1 MYWLHSV
8 SSFQFHCFACL
19 FFVSTVLFMMMA
31 LEGTV
36 RLEILVY
43 LGLPDVLR
51 VALVVWDLLCFFT
64 KLRVFKKLPI
74 YSLYNPVSAPS
85 LLLLPPY
92 QRPPLIPPSP
102 SLLRSVSPTTMY
114 VTSLTP
120 PAPAP
125 IHIKSLQHKA
135 YPFLL
140 RPNRAVHLGV

>member
-1 MYWLHSV
+1 
-8 SSFQFHCFACL
+8 
-19 FFVSTVLFMMMA
+19 MMMA

-85 LLLLPPY
+85 LIPVSLHIGSPPTMINY
-92 QRPPLIPPSP
+92 FLFDMIYIMLYLEHAFVIFPL
-102 SLLRSVSPTTMY
+102 SLKTVQGVSEEPY
-114 VTSLTP
+114 SG
-120 PAPAP
+120 
-125 IHIKSLQHKA
+125 K
-135 YPFLL
+135 
-140 RPNRAVHLGV
+140 